1 MQLRC
6 GTLAAL
12 ALATIVTSGIQAT
25 RSKLV
30 VTVWFIYVYLLYGLL
45 YGVCIYIIIYIIIYI
60 YNYIYII
67 IYIYE
72 YI

>member
-45 YGVCIYIIIYIIIYI
+45 YGVCIYI
-60 YNYIYII
+60 
-67 IYIYE
+67 
-72 YI
+72 